1 MIIKNE
7 LVKRIKENFNLN
19 IYETKVWLS
28 LVSKGLA
35 SAGEIAEISGIP
47 RSRTYDVLESLEKQG
62 FAIAKVGKPAK
73 YLAVKPELV
82 IEKMKNNL
90 IEETREKIDILANIK
105 GTKEYQFLEEIHKTS
120 ITPINKKEM
129 ISAIK
134 GRNNIYA
141 HAADMIQQAEKEV
154 ILALSPVE
162 VRSKSRAFSS
172 IFDKLKKAGLKTR
185 IAIHAP
191 EEEVKRI
198 NAQFKI
204 TAEKTEIKSRFF
216 IVDKKQVLLMVTD
229 LNDEGDEI
237 GIWIDSEFFGN
248 ALATLSES
256 AFRK

>member
-1 MIIKNE
+1 MIIKQE

-62 FAIAKVGKPAK
+62 FAIARVGKPVK

-105 GTKEYQFLEEIHKTS
+105 GTKEYQFLEEIHKTG

-154 ILALSPVE
+154 VIALSPIE
-162 VRSKSRAFSS
+162 VRAKSRAFSN
-172 IFDKLKKAGLKTR
+172 IFEKLRKANLKTK
-185 IAIHAP
+185 IALHAP
-191 EEEVKRI
+191 EDEVKRI

-204 TAEKTEIKSRFF
+204 NAEKTDLKSRFF
-216 IVDKKQVLLMVTD
+216 IIDRKQVLLFITEAKE
-229 LNDEGDEI
+229 EGEEI

-248 ALATLSES
+248 ALASLFES
-256 AFRK
+256 ALKR